1 MSLISMSS
9 WNAEIFVQNSHHNCQ
24 HAADVYGDFTMMLDD
39 RISYFGTEVINRSYR
54 QFF

>member
-1 MSLISMSS
+1 MSS

-24 HAADVYGDFTMMLDD
+24 HVADVYGDFTMMLDD